1 MLKAVNRLSNIKT
14 LKSKQAKPALPN
26 KKVLIF

>member
-1 MLKAVNRLSNIKT
+1 MLKAVNRLSEIKT

-26 KKVLIF
+26 KVLIF